1 MNLKLHILAGVKIV
15 QTALSGRTSVDI
27 LHVSSKNVSL
37 YLSRFLAEDALLI
50 KNLIIVNLINVYM
63 YRRPTKIRD
72 SKNRQM
78 IDILSQGKG

>member
-1 MNLKLHILAGVKIV
+1 M
-15 QTALSGRTSVDI
+15 QTGLSGRTSVDI

-72 SKNRQM
+72 SKGRQM